1 MIQLRYTLFQFFHSV
16 KETKDEF
23 WICFSVW
30 GFGGWDQ
37 YCRWKLLLQSW
48 QNLKANLSTLRIFW
62 RQTNVLHQRTFIFI
76 LNQGLIIRPPLHDFF
91 LWSKN
96 NFHLIH
102 FDDTLVWIEQWPIS
116 EASFYQDIINRSPT
130 EAICCDF
137 ILLTQI
143 KKRDKKGNVDLFR
156 FSSSFYTPLLNKL
169 LCVTSA
175 VGQL

>member
-76 LNQGLIIRPPLHDFF
+76 LNKWLIIRPLLHDFF

-96 NFHLIH
+96 SFHLIH
-102 FDDTLVWIEQWPIS
+102 FDDTFVWIEQWPIS
-116 EASFYQDIINRSPT
+116 EVSFLSRHNKRGVPPRPFAVTSYYWHRSRKGT
-130 EAICCDF
+130 
-137 ILLTQI
+137 
-143 KKRDKKGNVDLFR
+143 KREMSIFL
-156 FSSSFYTPLLNKL
+156 SSFYTPLLYKL